1 MSSPAPADT
10 RRARREQRRKRAQR
24 ITVTGVLGELLLTA
38 GLGTLAFMGWK
49 YWLNDLIQGNEQN
62 SAGSELSQE
71 FEKNYTDAPA
81 PEVDTG
87 GIPVRA
93 TPTGEAVPF
102 AVLYVPAFGADYS
115 RTIATDITQYG
126 VLDHYVGYYMESDA
140 PGAIGNFAV
149 AGHRLAYGAPM
160 QNIPNLQVGDHAY
173 VETIDGWYE
182 YEFRSGEY
190 VDPYEVSILS
200 DVPRYPEEQGSDR
213 ILLMMTCNPIYS
225 VAERVVS
232 YSVFVDFTP
241 RDEGAPDEIANV
253 VNERT
258 QNNGQDTGRE

>member
-93 TPTGEAVPF
+93 TPTGEAEPF
-102 AVLYVPAFGADYS
+102 AVLYVPAFGADY
-115 RTIATDITQYG
+115 
-126 VLDHYVGYYMESDA
+126 
-140 PGAIGNFAV
+140 
-149 AGHRLAYGAPM
+149 
-160 QNIPNLQVGDHAY
+160 
-173 VETIDGWYE
+173 
-182 YEFRSGEY
+182 
-190 VDPYEVSILS
+190 
-200 DVPRYPEEQGSDR
+200 
-213 ILLMMTCNPIYS
+213 
-225 VAERVVS
+225 
-232 YSVFVDFTP
+232 
-241 RDEGAPDEIANV
+241 
-253 VNERT
+253 
-258 QNNGQDTGRE
+258 

>member
-1 MSSPAPADT
+1 MSLPDAPDT
-10 RRARREQRRKRAQR
+10 RRARREARRKRAQR

-49 YWLNDLIQGNEQN
+49 YWLNDVIQGNEQN
-62 SAGSELSQE
+62 SAGGELSQQ
-71 FEKNYTDAPA
+71 FEEEYESA
-81 PEVDTG
+81 E
-87 GIPVRA
+87 
-93 TPTGEAVPF
+93 PF
-102 AVLYVPAFGADYS
+102 AVLYVPAFGKDYS

-140 PGAIGNFAV
+140 PGAVGTFAV

-173 VETIDGWYE
+173 VETVDGWYE
-182 YEFRSGEY
+182 YEYRSGEY

-200 DVPRYPEEQGSDR
+200 DVPRYPDETSSDR

-241 RDEGAPDEIANV
+241 RSEGAPDEIADV

-258 QNNGQDTGRE
+258 ANDGQDTGRE

>member
-1 MSSPAPADT
+1 MTSPAPDAT
-10 RRARREQRRKRAQR
+10 RRSRKEQRRKRAQR

-49 YWLNDLIQGNEQN
+49 YWLNDVIQGNEQN

-81 PEVDTG
+81 PDDDN
-87 GIPVRA
+87 GIPVRT
-93 TPTGEAVPF
+93 TPTDSAEPF

-126 VLDHYVGYYMESDA
+126 VLDHYVGYYMDSDA

-173 VETIDGWYE
+173 VETVDGWYE
-182 YEFRSGEY
+182 YEYRSGEY

-200 DVPRYPEEQGSDR
+200 DVPRYPDEQSDDR

-232 YSVFVDFTP
+232 YSVFVEFTP
-241 RDEGAPDEIANV
+241 RADGAPDEIAEV
-253 VNERT
+253 VNERN
-258 QNNGQDTGRE
+258 QNDGQDTGRE